1 LRNAKNARGVED
13 VSTLARTPRDIF
25 QSILAA
31 GWRRRYAL
39 CMPIAIMPFIGFAAS
54 LVAPK
59 TYEAKMSVLV
69 QEPARMN
76 PFLNDISI
84 GTNVKERMP
93 ALSALLRSEH
103 VLGRV
108 LLDLGELEPDADMK
122 TRAKAINELARAIS
136 VQLTGSELVDLRL
149 RGPRAY
155 GLGRKLEAVGT
166 RFIERLLSPERGA
179 LVSSESFLDEQ
190 LKRRRGDL
198 DVAEYVLSEFRK
210 RNADKLP
217 ALLNATI
224 QRLATLAQKREERMM
239 ELATAEK
246 LFTDLRQR
254 LAGTNPVVGRLED
267 AIVQTTSE
275 LASLRAR
282 YTDQH
287 SDVLAAERKLARLQ
301 EERQAILDSSSQ
313 FQEMDMDRLWNMA
326 AGADPGV
333 DKAAVPLLISQVQKL
348 QEAEARRTTLR
359 QDIEQLTK
367 TIDET
372 QASIAQFAP
381 IEQHQKRLER
391 AVEVARELHD
401 SLAKRSEMAKLTGAL
416 GRYETP
422 ERIKIIDPPAD
433 PTGPVTPGRALFVL
447 GALIAGVVLGCGLA
461 TLLEFLDPT
470 MRRLDAIAQATGLPI
485 VATINRLDPLA

>member
-1 LRNAKNARGVED
+1 
-13 VSTLARTPRDIF
+13 LARTPRDIF

-31 GWRRRYAL
+31 GWRRRYAICL
-39 CMPIAIMPFIGFAAS
+39 PLVVMPFIGFAAS

-59 TYEAKMSVLV
+59 TFEAKMSVLV

-108 LLDLGELEPDADMK
+108 LTDLGELEADADLK
-122 TRAKAINELARAIS
+122 TRAKAIGELARAIT

-149 RGPRAY
+149 RGTSAY

-217 ALLNATI
+217 ALLNTTI

-239 ELATAEK
+239 ELATADK
-246 LFTDLRQR
+246 LFADLRQR
-254 LAGTNPVVGRLED
+254 LAGTNPVVGRLEE
-267 AIVQTTSE
+267 AIVQTTS
-275 LASLRAR
+275 
-282 YTDQH
+282 
-287 SDVLAAERKLARLQ
+287 
-301 EERQAILDSSSQ
+301 
-313 FQEMDMDRLWNMA
+313 
-326 AGADPGV
+326 
-333 DKAAVPLLISQVQKL
+333 
-348 QEAEARRTTLR
+348 
-359 QDIEQLTK
+359 
-367 TIDET
+367 
-372 QASIAQFAP
+372 
-381 IEQHQKRLER
+381 
-391 AVEVARELHD
+391 
-401 SLAKRSEMAKLTGAL
+401 
-416 GRYETP
+416 
-422 ERIKIIDPPAD
+422 
-433 PTGPVTPGRALFVL
+433 
-447 GALIAGVVLGCGLA
+447 
-461 TLLEFLDPT
+461 
-470 MRRLDAIAQATGLPI
+470 
-485 VATINRLDPLA
+485 

>member
-1 LRNAKNARGVED
+1 MRGELFSVARSARD
-13 VSTLARTPRDIF
+13 VF

-31 GWRRRYAL
+31 GWRRRYAI
-39 CMPIAIMPFIGFAAS
+39 CVPILVMPFLGLAAS

-108 LLDLGELEPDADMK
+108 LLDLGELDLDADLK
-122 TRAKAINELARAIS
+122 TRARAINELARAIS

-149 RGPRAY
+149 RGRAAA

-179 LVSSESFLDEQ
+179 LVSSETFLDEQ
-190 LKRRRGDL
+190 LKRRRADL

-246 LFTDLRQR
+246 LFADLRQR
-254 LAGTNPVVGRLED
+254 IASTNPVVGRLEE
-267 AIVQTTSE
+267 AIVQASSE
-275 LASLRAR
+275 LAALRAR
-282 YTDQH
+282 YTDEH
-287 SDVLAAERKLARLQ
+287 SDVLAVERKLARLQ
-301 EERQAILDSSSQ
+301 DERQAILESSAQ
-313 FQEMDMDRLWNMA
+313 FQQMDIDRLWNMA
-326 AGADPGV
+326 AGADTGD
-333 DKAAVPLLISQVQKL
+333 DKAAAPLLISQVQRL
-348 QEAEARRTTLR
+348 QDAEARRTTLR
-359 QDIEQLTK
+359 QDVDQLTR
-367 TIDET
+367 TIDEI
-372 QASIAQFAP
+372 QGSIAQFAP

-433 PTGPVTPGRALFVL
+433 PTGPVTPGRALFIL
-447 GALIAGVVLGCGLA
+447 GALIAGIVMGCGLA
-461 TLLEFLDPT
+461 TLLEFIDPT
-470 MRRLDAIAQATGLPI
+470 MRRLDDISAATGLAVI
-485 VATINRLDPLA
+485 ATINRIERGQTGASSG